1 MTRDNSDDLP
11 EAAASWAGAHAS
23 QMVTHAP
30 YAVALGM
37 KYVASSPEGRGSI
50 LLPWRADLAGTD
62 GSSIV
67 APGAVTALIDHTCG
81 LAIMAGFGIAANPA
95 TLDLRIDHM
104 RPAAPHTDIT
114 CAAHCYRATKTIAFL
129 RAEAWDVS
137 PDDPIA
143 TAQAAFILNRR
154 EG

>member
-1 MTRDNSDDLP
+1 
-11 EAAASWAGAHAS
+11 
-23 QMVTHAP
+23 
-30 YAVALGM
+30 
-37 KYVASSPEGRGSI
+37 
-50 LLPWRADLAGTD
+50 
-62 GSSIV
+62 
-67 APGAVTALIDHTCG
+67 
-81 LAIMAGFGIAANPA
+81 
-95 TLDLRIDHM
+95 M

-129 RAEAWDVS
+129 RAEAWDAS